1 MVCNMINSLF
11 DKRTMKRFDDLANK
25 EAKLNN
31 KKKNLVKETMEKI
44 DAVTL
49 VNVFKIVKKN
59 GHPSEQKRSEE
70 IEQKYVSGEELSFN
84 DLMNLNSLYKSNYE
98 KFSKKDDSNE

>member
-44 DAVTL
+44 TV
-49 VNVFKIVKKN
+49 
-59 GHPSEQKRSEE
+59 Q
-70 IEQKYVSGEELSFN
+70 
-84 DLMNLNSLYKSNYE
+84 
-98 KFSKKDDSNE
+98 

>member
-49 VNVFKIVKKN
+49 VNVFKIVKKTVIPVN
-59 GHPSEQKRSEE
+59 KNVL
-70 IEQKYVSGEELSFN
+70 KK
-84 DLMNLNSLYKSNYE
+84 LNRNMFPVKS
-98 KFSKKDDSNE
+98 

>member
-49 VNVFKIVKKN
+49 VNVFKIVKKIN
-59 GHPSEQKRSEE
+59 Q
-70 IEQKYVSGEELSFN
+70 IY
-84 DLMNLNSLYKSNYE
+84 Y
-98 KFSKKDDSNE
+98 